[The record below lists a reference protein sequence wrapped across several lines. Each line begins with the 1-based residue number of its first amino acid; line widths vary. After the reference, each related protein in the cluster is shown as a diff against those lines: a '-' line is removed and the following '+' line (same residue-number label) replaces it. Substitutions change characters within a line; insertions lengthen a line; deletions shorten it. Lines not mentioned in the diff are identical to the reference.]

1 MAVDGF
7 YSDWTF
13 IADGDLS
20 AAQFTAVKLSGDQK
34 VAAATANTHVAIGIL
49 QDKPTDGKACLVRL
63 HGISKAVAGGT
74 VNAGDLLSATTGG
87 KVQAE
92 TGTGKCVVGRALTGG
107 SSGDLITVLVQPSN
121 F

>member
-20 AAQFTAVKLSGDQK
+20 AAQFTAVKLSGDLK
-34 VAAATANTHVAIGIL
+34 VAAATADTHVAIGIL
-49 QDKPTDGKACLVRL
+49 QDKPTDGKAGLVRL

-74 VNAGDLLSATTGG
+74 VAAGDMLVATTGG
-87 KVQAE
+87 KLVAST
-92 TGTGKCVVGRALTGG
+92 TGGKRVVGRALTGG
-107 SSGDLITVLVQPSN
+107 SDGDIITVLVQPSN
-121 F
+121 Y